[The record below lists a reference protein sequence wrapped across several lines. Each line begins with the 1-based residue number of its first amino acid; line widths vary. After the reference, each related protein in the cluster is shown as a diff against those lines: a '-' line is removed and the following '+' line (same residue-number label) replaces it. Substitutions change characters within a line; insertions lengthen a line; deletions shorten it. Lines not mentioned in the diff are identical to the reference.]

1 MELKPIVQSF
11 SVSYAY
17 KLFFTKGIFEEG
29 NPLFLD
35 LITSFKTDGPVKLL
49 FVIDSEVHAHHARL
63 LSQIRLY
70 CHNRK
75 QKLTFTEGL
84 VVQGGEN
91 SKNEEGSFNGV
102 LEAINKNSICRHSF
116 VVVIGG
122 GAVIDMAGYAAAIA
136 HRGVKLIR
144 IPTTVLSQNDAA
156 VGVKNSVN
164 LFGKKNFI
172 GTFAPPYAIIN
183 DSNFLN
189 SLEQR
194 DWIAGVAEAIK
205 VSLIR
210 DADFF
215 NYIHRH
221 TEQLRLRDHEVMQRV
236 IYRCAE
242 MHMEH
247 IAKGGDPFES
257 GSSRPL
263 DFGHWAAHKLEH
275 MTGYRLRHGEA
286 VAKGMALDVMYAYL
300 QELITYEVLDRI
312 FSVMEALGFQLDIP
326 LKDERELAELLNGI
340 QEFREHLG
348 GELTITL
355 LTGIGKKHDV
365 HEIDLESMKYAIHR
379 VNDRSKLNVA

>member
-11 SVSYAY
+11 TVDYTY
-17 KLFFTKGIFEEG
+17 KLLFTQGVFEAG
-29 NPLFLD
+29 NELFRN
-35 LITSFKTDGPVKLL
+35 LIASFDAQGPVKVL
-49 FVIDSEVHAHHARL
+49 FVIDSEVARHHPL
-63 LSQIRLY
+63 LPIQIRSY
-70 CHNRK
+70 CGQQEVLK
-75 QKLTFTEGL
+75 FTDIL
-84 VVQGGEN
+84 VVPGGEN
-91 SKNEEGSFNGV
+91 SKNNEGSVNHV
-102 LEAINKNSICRHSF
+102 LEAINKNRICRHSF
-116 VVVIGG
+116 VVAIGG

-156 VGVKNSVN
+156 VGVKNSIN

-183 DSNFLN
+183 DSNFLS

-215 NYIHRH
+215 DYICRH
-221 TEQLRLRDHEVMQRV
+221 THQLRSRDNAVMQHV

-242 MHMEH
+242 MHMAH
-247 IAKGGDPFES
+247 IANGGDPFES

-275 MTGYRLRHGEA
+275 MTGYTLRHGEA
-286 VAKGMALDVMYAYL
+286 VAKGIGLDVMYAYL
-300 QELITYEVLDRI
+300 QDLIPHEVMDRI
-312 FSVMEALGFQLDIP
+312 ITVMEELGFRLDIP
-326 LKDERELAELLNGI
+326 LQNEKELSVLLEGI
-340 QEFREHLG
+340 EEFREHLG
-348 GELTITL
+348 GKLTITL
-355 LTGIGKKHDV
+355 LSGIGQKHDV
-365 HEIDLESMKYAIHR
+365 HQIDMDCMKDAVR
-379 VNDRSKLNVA
+379 KVNDRSRLNVA